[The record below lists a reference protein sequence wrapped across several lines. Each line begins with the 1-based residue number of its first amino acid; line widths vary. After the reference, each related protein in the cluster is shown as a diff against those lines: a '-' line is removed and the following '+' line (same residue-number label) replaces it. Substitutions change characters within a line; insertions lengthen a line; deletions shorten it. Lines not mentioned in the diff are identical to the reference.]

1 MASTTTAPTN
11 PGHTRWYIATAA
23 AVAVAAAIS
32 IPAVF
37 GGSPG
42 ATVAGTPLALSL
54 GEGDGLASCMAF
66 DTQILAEMPLAFE
79 GTVTSVDGEQVTLR
93 VDRWFKG
100 GDAATVEL
108 FAPAGLRALI
118 GGIDFVEGDEYLVS
132 ATEGN
137 VNYCGYSGPAT
148 PEYRAAFE
156 NAFGG

>member
-1 MASTTTAPTN
+1 MASTTTTPTN

-23 AVAVAAAIS
+23 AIAVAVAIS

-42 ATVAGTPLALSL
+42 ATVAGTPVELSL
-54 GEGDGLASCMAF
+54 GEGAGLASCMAF
-66 DTQILAEMPLAFE
+66 DTAILGGMPLAFE
-79 GTVTSVDGEQVTLR
+79 GTATSVDGEHVTLS

-100 GDAATVEL
+100 GEAATVEL
-108 FAPAGLRALI
+108 FAPAGMQALI
-118 GGIDFVEGDEYLVS
+118 GGIDFVEGDQYLVS
-132 ATEGN
+132 ATDGN

-156 NAFGG
+156 EAFAG